1 MNWIDTPLTMGSLL
15 TSWRW
20 DITTVVITLVIG
32 LGYGLA
38 WFVGRRRGAELPSA
52 GRAAC
57 FGLVGLA
64 VWLYTGVGVV
74 GVYSDT
80 LFWVR
85 ALQTLLLLYLV
96 AFGLAAGMPFT
107 VLRAALGP
115 KGQERLDR
123 ILNSRIVTGLTFPLV
138 PSAAML
144 LTPWVLYF
152 SPWYES
158 MLRNGTVD
166 AVSRVGFVVIGFVY
180 FYSRLQAD
188 PTPRRYPQ
196 SISLLITVVESL
208 ADGVLG
214 IVVWLGP
221 VLFTDYYQEVGRT
234 WGPSLR
240 MDQTAGAGILWLLGD
255 VLGIPFALM
264 VMRSWADD
272 ERRKAR
278 QVDAA
283 LDAAASTA
291 EQAKSTAAENDSTAP
306 APAQPQTTGL
316 WWENDPQLSE
326 RFRRR

>member
-1 MNWIDTPLTMGSLL
+1 MGSLL
-15 TSWRW
+15 TSWRA
-20 DITTVVITLVIG
+20 DIPTVVITLVIG

-38 WFVGRRRGAELPSA
+38 WFVARRRGADLPSP

-64 VWLYTGVGVV
+64 VWLYTGIGAV

-107 VLRAALGP
+107 VLRAALGAG
-115 KGQERLDR
+115 GQERLDR
-123 ILNSRIVTGLTFPLV
+123 ILNSRFVTGLTFPLV

-144 LTPWVLYF
+144 LTPWLVYF
-152 SPWYES
+152 TPWYES

-166 AVSRVGFVVIGFVY
+166 AVSRVAFVVIGFVY

-221 VLFTDYYQEVGRT
+221 VMFTDYYQEVGRT

-278 QVDAA
+278 QVDAE
-283 LDAAASTA
+283 LDAAAA
-291 EQAKSTAAENDSTAP
+291 AP
-306 APAQPQTTGL
+306 ATKPVAAAAGSAEPAAAQPQTTAL